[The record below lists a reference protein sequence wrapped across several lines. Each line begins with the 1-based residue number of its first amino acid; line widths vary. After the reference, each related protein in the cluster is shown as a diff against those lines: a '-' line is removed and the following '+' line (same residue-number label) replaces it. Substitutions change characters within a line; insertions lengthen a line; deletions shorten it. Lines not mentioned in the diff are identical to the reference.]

1 MRYRETS
8 FATPKDSG
16 VAELALRQLIAPM
29 NRSYSNF
36 LEGDMEYFLSEEQKM
51 ICELARR
58 IAEEKIK
65 PVREHYDETE
75 EFPWPIVQELAK
87 VDLCG
92 VYIPEEYG
100 GTGGGVFELCL
111 AVEELCKIDG
121 GIALVLAA
129 TALATFPIML
139 FGNDEQKKKYLPDV
153 AAGKK
158 LAAFALTE
166 SGAGSDATA
175 IQTTA
180 KKEGDSYILNGTK
193 CFITNG
199 GEAQIYIVIAMT
211 DKTKGSRGASAFIVE
226 KDTHGFSF
234 GKKEKK
240 MGIRGSATRELIFNE
255 CKIPKDNLLGREGQG
270 FIIALKTFDVS
281 RPGVGAQA
289 LGIAAGALEDA
300 INYSRERVQFG
311 QPISSFQAI
320 QHLLADMA
328 TEVEAS
334 RALIYATARMID
346 NDPKIRVTKEAAMC
360 KLLASDVAMK
370 VTTDAV
376 QVYGG
381 YGYMREYPME
391 KRMRDAKITQIY
403 EGTNQV
409 MRNEIALALIREAAR
424 AKK

>member
-1 MRYRETS
+1 
-8 FATPKDSG
+8 
-16 VAELALRQLIAPM
+16 
-29 NRSYSNF
+29 
-36 LEGDMEYFLSEEQKM
+36 MEYFLSEEQKM
-51 ICELARR
+51 IRELARR

-75 EFPWPIVQELAK
+75 EFPWPIVEELAK
-87 VDLCG
+87 ADLCG

-121 GIALVLAA
+121 GIALALAA

-139 FGNDEQKKKYLPDV
+139 FGNDEQKKKYLPDI

-166 SGAGSDATA
+166 PGAGSDATA

-199 GEAQIYIVIAMT
+199 GEAQIYVVIAMT

-255 CKIPKDNLLGREGQG
+255 CKIPKENLLGREGQG
-270 FIIALKTFDVS
+270 FIVALKTFDVS
-281 RPGVGAQA
+281 RPGVAAQA

-311 QPISSFQAI
+311 QSISSFQAI

-346 NDPKIRVTKEAAMC
+346 EDPKIRVTKEAAMC
-360 KLLASDVAMK
+360 KLFASDVAMK

-409 MRNEIALALIREAAR
+409 MRNEIALALIKEAAR